1 MPSSFETRLSRLTN
15 SSAGSLLAGGKIGL
29 EKESLRQQ
37 PDGHIAQT
45 PHPQALGSALT
56 HPYITTDYS
65 EALLEFI
72 TPPLQGVRKSLE
84 FLDQLHRFTYSRLD
98 DELIWATS
106 MPCIVEGEHKI
117 PIARYGSSPEG
128 LMKHIYRRGLGYRY
142 GHAMQVIAGVHFNYS
157 FADDFWPQ
165 LQELWQDR
173 SELQDFISTSYFRLL
188 RNLHRYGWVLYYL
201 FGASPAACKSFFGDY
216 RPKLS
221 EYNETTWYE
230 PFATTLRMSD
240 VGYTNRNI
248 PGMEVSY
255 DSLEAYIATLRRAV
269 ETPHPEYQRIGV
281 CVNGEYRQLNAN
293 ILQIENE
300 YYSAM
305 RAKQLPQ
312 NGEKPIHALQRR
324 GVAYVELR
332 SLDVNPFEPVGVG
345 EAQARFLSAFMAYC
359 LLQDSPPLG
368 NEEQSAIRFNLSQ
381 TAIRGRDPALRLNR
395 NGKEE
400 SPRDWGME
408 ICEQMTGITTLLDQA
423 RETPKHTEALTEQQE
438 AFRDPDRTPSARIL
452 AAMDQDEGS
461 FFHFARHRSESYQDY
476 FQSRPL
482 PSERETEL
490 EQLSKESLRQQ
501 KEMEARPA
509 PDFKE
514 YLANYF
520 GLS

>member
-1 MPSSFETRLSRLTN
+1 MASSFEKRLSRLAN

-37 PDGHIAQT
+37 PDGYIAQT
-45 PHPQALGSALT
+45 AHPQALGSALT

-84 FLDQLHRFTYSRLD
+84 FLDDLHCFTYSRLD

-117 PIARYGSSPEG
+117 PIARYGTSPEG
-128 LMKHIYRRGLGYRY
+128 LMKHIYRRGLGHRY

-165 LQELWQDR
+165 LQDLWQDR
-173 SELQDFISTSYFRLL
+173 SDPQSFISAGYFRLL
-188 RNLHRYGWVLYYL
+188 RNLHRYGWMLYYL

-216 RPKLS
+216 RPRLS

-248 PGMEVSY
+248 PGMEISY
-255 DSLEAYIATLRRAV
+255 DSLEAYINTLTRAI
-269 ETPHPEYQRIGV
+269 ETPHPGYQRIGV
-281 CVNGEYRQLNAN
+281 CVDGEYRQLNAN
-293 ILQIENE
+293 VLQIENE

-305 RAKQLPQ
+305 RAKQLPR
-312 NGEKPIHALQRR
+312 NSEKPIHALQRR

-359 LLQDSPPLG
+359 LLQDSPPLAG
-368 NEEQSAIRFNLSQ
+368 EEQSAIRFNLSQ
-381 TAIRGRDPALRLNR
+381 TAIRGRDPSLRLNR
-395 NGKEE
+395 DGREQSPGDWGKE
-400 SPRDWGME
+400 
-408 ICEQMTGITTLLDQA
+408 ICQQMAGISSLLDQHG
-423 RETPKHTEALTEQQE
+423 ETPRYTAALTEQQE
-438 AFRDPDRTPSARIL
+438 AFRDPNRTPSARIL
-452 AAMDQDEGS
+452 AAMDQGEGS
-461 FFHFARHRSESYQDY
+461 FFHFARHRSEAFRDY
-476 FQSRPL
+476 FHNHSL
-482 PSERETEL
+482 STEREAEL
-490 EQLSKESLRQQ
+490 EKLASESLLQQ
-501 KEMEARPA
+501 EEMEARPA

-520 GLS
+520 GQS

>member
-1 MPSSFETRLSRLTN
+1 MPSSFEKRLSQLAN
-15 SSAGSLLAGGKIGL
+15 SHAGKLLASGNIGL

-45 PHPQALGSALT
+45 LHPKALGSALT

-72 TPPLQGVRKSLE
+72 TPPLGGVRASLD
-84 FLDQLHRFTYSRLD
+84 FLDDLHRFTYSRLE

-117 PIARYGSSPEG
+117 PIAHYGNSPEG
-128 LMKHIYRRGLGYRY
+128 MMKHIYRRGLGYRY

-157 FADDFWPQ
+157 FADDFWT
-165 LQELWQDR
+165 
-173 SELQDFISTSYFRLL
+173 ELQDLRQNRSAPQDFIADNYFRLL
-188 RNLHRYGWVLYYL
+188 RNLHRYGWLLYYL
-201 FGASPAACKSFFGDY
+201 FGASPAVCKSFFGSY

-221 EYNETTWYE
+221 EYNENTWYE

-255 DSLEAYIATLRRAV
+255 DNLEAYVSTLTRATQ
-269 ETPHPEYQRIGV
+269 TPHPEYQRIGI
-281 CVNGEYRQLNAN
+281 CVDGKYRQLNAN

-305 RAKQLPQ
+305 RAKQLPEA
-312 NGEKPIHALQRR
+312 GEKPSDALRRR

-345 EAQARFLSAFMAYC
+345 EDQARFLVAFMGFC
-359 LLQDSPPLG
+359 LLQDSPPLRS
-368 NEEQSAIRFNLSQ
+368 EEQSAIRFNLSQ
-381 TAIRGRDPALRLNR
+381 TAIRGRDPALRLNHGDKQHSVQR
-395 NGKEE
+395 
-400 SPRDWGME
+400 WGEE
-408 ICEQMTGITTLLDQA
+408 ICESMAGICTLLDEGKEASLYSRALAVQ
-423 RETPKHTEALTEQQE
+423 REALH
-438 AFRDPDRTPSARIL
+438 DPDRTPSARTL
-452 AAMDQDEGS
+452 AAMDAGEGS
-461 FFHFARHRSESYQDY
+461 FFHFARGKAEEYRSY
-476 FQSRPL
+476 FHARPL
-482 PSERETEL
+482 SSERETGLVKLAED
-490 EQLSKESLRQQ
+490 SVHQQ
-501 KEMEARPA
+501 QEMEARPA

-520 GLS
+520 GQS